1 MAEHPTALTEAVYYI
16 LLALDQPLHGYGI
29 MQKVEAWS
37 GGRLRLAPGT
47 LYGALTT
54 LQEKGWICPA
64 GGSGRKKCYELT
76 PAGRQAVRTELAR
89 LRELTANG
97 EAVTKEW
104 EEPV

>member
-1 MAEHPTALTEAVYYI
+1 MQAHKTALTEAVYYI

-29 MQKVEAWS
+29 MQKVEGWS

-54 LQEKGWICPA
+54 LQEKGWIAPA
-64 GGSGRKKCYELT
+64 GGLGRKKCYALT
-76 PAGRQAVRTELAR
+76 PAGRQAVRAELAR

-97 EAVTKEW
+97 ETVTKEW